1 MRVGPRSG
9 RSKLALLFAIATLS
23 LVSPAAASADVSLVR
38 FFPVGGSQFTLD
50 GAGSVFVARAG
61 AIDRYDTLGNPQTG
75 FAVPGGQ
82 FNLPNDLTYA
92 GGKLY
97 AVDAGSNKLIRWDPN
112 GANQLVSPVATETFV
127 NLARSVVV
135 SGNTAYVSGGETR
148 RIARLSLFPTFGQF
162 SLLFG
167 WGVATGTD
175 GGFQTCGSPGPCFSG
190 FGAGPELGRIND
202 ARGLALDGGGNLYVA
217 ESANPYSRIQVFN
230 SSPASV
236 GAIGSQGSGSGQ
248 MSEPG
253 GIALDGSGNLF
264 VADQHNHRVDQFRT
278 DGTFVQAFGF
288 GVRTGAAQL
297 ETCTTGCLAGIA
309 GTAPGQLS
317 FPYEVAADGAGN
329 VYVSDLIAGR
339 ITVFGVPGT
348 GNPPPPDVTPDTT
361 PPATTI
367 GKGPKKK
374 TKKRKAKFTFS
385 SDDPAA
391 SFQCKLDRKSFAACS
406 SPKKVKVKP
415 GKHKFAVEAIDA
427 AGNIDAS
434 AAKFA
439 WKVLK
444 D

>member
-1 MRVGPRSG
+1 M
-9 RSKLALLFAIATLS
+9 
-23 LVSPAAASADVSLVR
+23 
-38 FFPVGGSQFTLD
+38 GST
-50 GAGSVFVARAG
+50 
-61 AIDRYDTLGNPQTG
+61 
-75 FAVPGGQ
+75 
-82 FNLPNDLTYA
+82 PN
-92 GGKLY
+92 
-97 AVDAGSNKLIRWDPN
+97 SNKLFRWDPS
-112 GANQLVSPVATETFV
+112 GANQLVSPVGTETFV

-148 RIARLSLFPTFGQF
+148 RIAILSLSPVFGQF
-162 SLLFG
+162 GLLFG

-175 GGFQTCGSPGPCFSG
+175 AGFQTCGAPGPCSSSG
-190 FGAGPELGRIND
+190 FGGPELGKIND
-202 ARGLALDGGGNLYVA
+202 ARGLALDGAGNLYVA
-217 ESANPYSRIQVFN
+217 ESATPNSRVQVFN
-230 SSPASV
+230 ASPAPV
-236 GAIGSQGSGSGQ
+236 GAIGSQGTGSGQ

-264 VADQHNHRVDQFRT
+264 VADQHNQRVDQFRT

-297 ETCTTGCLAGIA
+297 ETCTTGCLPGIA
-309 GTAPGQLS
+309 GTAPGQLN

-329 VYVSDLIAGR
+329 VYVSSLLGGR
-339 ITVFGVPGT
+339 ITVYGVPGS
-348 GNPPPPDVTPDTT
+348 GNPPPDVTPDKT

-374 TKKRKAKFTFS
+374 TTKRKAKFTFS

-391 SFQCKLDRKSFAACS
+391 TFQCKLDKKSFAACS

-415 GKHKFAVEAIDA
+415 GRHKFSVEAIDA

-439 WKVLK
+439 WKVLRG
-444 D
+444 